1 MGENF
6 NEAKGAGN
14 TLLFFALIVS
24 FLFKS
29 LATKKSTLF
38 AVSVLQKH
46 KFHIFIKITLQKDH
60 FFFKHILKNVAKL

>member
-29 LATKKSTLF
+29 LATKKVHCLLF
-38 AVSVLQKH
+38 QYFKNTNS
-46 KFHIFIKITLQKDH
+46 IFL
-60 FFFKHILKNVAKL
+60 

>member
-60 FFFKHILKNVAKL
+60 FFSNTFLKM